1 MICKIIL
8 RDHLVLDGTGSVYSD
23 TGWCLVVLGQYKLV
37 LLNTWWYRVSMGLLC
52 LCIHR
57 KSGGVVG
64 YYRCFTHMLTHSSS
78 TKYSATQLVQ
88 SLKFKLS
95 HAILVLVL
103 VLLVPMVLSILI
115 ISTTKDDQSRPW
127 VLLCTPPPPVCLP
140 LLHTPIQPLLHYD
153 FHKNICPSTIALR
166 ELHSY
171 TL

>member
-1 MICKIIL
+1 MVRGQYIAIL
-8 RDHLVLDGTGSVYSD
+8 AGAWWYLVSISWYCLTHGGTGSVWGFYA
-23 TGWCLVVLGQYKLV
+23 
-37 LLNTWWYRVSMGLLC
+37 
-52 LCIHR
+52 CIVYIHQ
-57 KSGGVVG
+57 KSGSGVR
-64 YYRCFTHMLTHSSS
+64 YYRCFTHMLTHSLS

-153 FHKNICPSTIALR
+153 FHKNICPSIISIFT
-166 ELHSY
+166 
-171 TL
+171 

>member
-1 MICKIIL
+1 MVRGQYIEIL
-8 RDHLVLDGTGSVYSD
+8 AGAWWYLVSINWYCLTHGGTGSVWGFYACIYIEKVEVWSGITD
-23 TGWCLVVLGQYKLV
+23 V
-37 LLNTWWYRVSMGLLC
+37 LLTCS
-52 LCIHR
+52 
-57 KSGGVVG
+57 
-64 YYRCFTHMLTHSSS
+64 HSSS

-103 VLLVPMVLSILI
+103 VLLVPIVLSIL

-153 FHKNICPSTIALR
+153 FHKNICPSIISIFT
-166 ELHSY
+166 
-171 TL
+171 